1 MQCLRAYLFQWLTVA
16 FVMGSVRTRK
26 GSNKLF
32 IDFRY
37 RSERCR
43 ELTALDDGAANRKK
57 LDSLLK
63 RIEAE
68 ITLGSFD
75 YAAYFPGS
83 KNLAKF
89 AQPSLATLSSDSN
102 KRGKSAFFKD
112 FCEVWFQEMES
123 SWRRSYR
130 ATVRGVL
137 DRQLIPEFGDLEVSN
152 ISKADLLQF
161 RASLAKVKH
170 GNKIGFSADH
180 TNRHI
185 KIMKM
190 ILTEA
195 ADRFHFTPSFQ
206 NIKPLKV
213 PKSDVDP
220 FTLDEIQL
228 FLQTIRPDFKDY
240 FTVRFFTGMRTAEID
255 GLKWR
260 FVDFERKQILVRET
274 WVKGYVEYTKTDG
287 GQREI
292 EMNPLVYDAL
302 KNQFEATGDK
312 EFVFTTKV
320 GTPLC
325 NNRVTKRVWHP
336 LLAHLGM
343 RPRRPYQT
351 RHTAATLWLASGES
365 PEWIARQMGH
375 ANTEMLFRVYSRY
388 VPNLT
393 RRDGS
398 AFERLLSLK
407 FSIDGGDH
415 E

>member
-1 MQCLRAYLFQWLTVA
+1 MA
-16 FVMGSVRTRK
+16 SVRSRK

-32 IDFRY
+32 MDFRY
-37 RSERCR
+37 RGQRCR
-43 ELTALDDGAANRKK
+43 ELTALEDTPANVKK
-57 LDSLLK
+57 LEALLK

-75 YAAYFPGS
+75 YAKYFPGS
-83 KNLAKF
+83 ANIAKF
-89 AQPSLATLSSDSN
+89 HQPDLGTLSSESS

-112 FCEVWFQEMES
+112 FCEVWFGEMES
-123 SWRRSYR
+123 TWRRSYR
-130 ATVRGVL
+130 STVRGIL
-137 DRQLIPEFGDLEVSN
+137 DRQLIPEFGDLEVSS
-152 ISKADLLQF
+152 IAKSDLLQF

-170 GNKIGFSADH
+170 GDKVGFSPDH
-180 TNRHI
+180 INRHM
-185 KIMKM
+185 KIMRM

-195 ADRFHFTPSFQ
+195 SDRFDFTCQ
-206 NIKPLKV
+206 YRNIKPLKV
-213 PKSDVDP
+213 PKTDVDP
-220 FTLDEIQL
+220 FTLEEIQL
-228 FLQTIRPDFKDY
+228 FLKHIRPDFKDY

-260 FVDFERKQILVRET
+260 FVDFERRQILIRET

-287 GQREI
+287 SQREI
-292 EMNPLVYDAL
+292 EMSQPVYEAL
-302 KNQFEATGDK
+302 KHQYLATG
-312 EFVFTTKV
+312 EQEYVFSTLS
-320 GTPLC
+320 GTPLSY
-325 NNRVTKRVWHP
+325 NNVTKRVWYP
-336 LLAHLGM
+336 MLAHLDL
-343 RPRRPYQT
+343 RKRRPYQT

-398 AFERLLSLK
+398 AFERLLTS
-407 FSIDGGDH
+407 FGSQNNVEGSHD

>member
-1 MQCLRAYLFQWLTVA
+1 
-16 FVMGSVRTRK
+16 MGSVRTRK

-37 RSERCR
+37 RGERCR
-43 ELTALDDGAANRKK
+43 ELTALEDSAANRKK
-57 LDSLLK
+57 LDTLLK

-83 KNLAKF
+83 KNLARF
-89 AQPSLATLSSDSN
+89 AQPSLATLSADSN
-102 KRGKSAFFKD
+102 KRGKSALFKD

-123 SWRRSYR
+123 SWRRTYKG
-130 ATVRGVL
+130 TVRGIL
-137 DRQLIPEFGDLEVSN
+137 DRQLLPVFGDLEVSS

-170 GNKIGFSADH
+170 GNKVGFSADH

-185 KIMKM
+185 KIMRM

-195 ADRFHFTPSFQ
+195 ADRFHFTPSFH
-206 NIKPLKV
+206 NIKPLKIQ
-213 PKSDVDP
+213 KTDVDP
-220 FTLDEIQL
+220 FTLEEIQL
-228 FLQTIRPDFKDY
+228 LLNAVRPDYKDY

-260 FVDFERKQILVRET
+260 FVDFERRQILIRET

-287 GQREI
+287 SQREI
-292 EMNPLVYDAL
+292 EMSQPVYDAL
-302 KNQFEATGDK
+302 KHQHEATGDK
-312 EFVFTTKV
+312 EFVFQNTA
-320 GTPLC
+320 GSPLS
-325 NNRVTKRVWHP
+325 NNNVTKRVWYP
-336 LLAHLGM
+336 LLAHLGL

-398 AFERLLSLK
+398 AFERLLTSN
-407 FSIDGGDH
+407 FSVGGVQHD
-415 E
+415 

>member
-1 MQCLRAYLFQWLTVA
+1 
-16 FVMGSVRTRK
+16 MGSVRTRK

-228 FLQTIRPDFKDY
+228 ILQTIRPDFKDY